1 MQEKIRKKSK
11 KEHGSRRRR
20 DLPPKA
26 NPNPGRGNG
35 LEEKQDGKG
44 DGEGN
49 ENLSRFPAGAQGG
62 KAPENYPTQ
71 APAQSGSQGVGHQI
85 VYIRCPTGEH
95 L

>member
-20 DLPPKA
+20 DLPPKE

-35 LEEKQDGKG
+35 LKEEQDGKG
-44 DGEGN
+44 DGDGD

-62 KAPENYPTQ
+62 KAPQDHPTQ
-71 APAQSGSQGVGHQI
+71 APAQSGA
-85 VYIRCPTGEH
+85 
-95 L
+95 